1 MRVLM
6 ISPHYPPDASGV
18 GDYVALLAR
27 YLAGYGVRTTIVT
40 SRGHAATEDGA
51 VTVLPV
57 IDDWGWLSL
66 PRLCALALAGRYDLV
81 HVQYQNEMYGR
92 SASIAAL
99 PLLLRALSPRT
110 PVVVTVHDYGTPWPR
125 RLRARAVAGPYGK
138 AWFLVM
144 LRAAARVILTN
155 EQDEWRFMR
164 QRPRYP
170 VPAARYVTVPIGS
183 NLPELP
189 AARADD
195 DAGPELAVG
204 YFGFVN
210 PAKGVE
216 TLLDAFAVAH
226 QRCPAA
232 RLVMICALR
241 DDAYHAAIRHKIEA
255 LGLRDAVTVTG
266 ELPDVAAAVALA
278 RCALVVL
285 PFRDGVSLRR
295 TTLIAALALGRPV
308 ISTRSVVPPAALCDG
323 RDLVLVPPGDV
334 PALARAI
341 VALLDDPEERARLG
355 ARAREAARAFAW
367 PTIAARTLN
376 VYQEA
381 LS

>member
-27 YLAGYGVRTTIVT
+27 HLTAIDARTTIAT
-40 SRGHAATEDGA
+40 SRGHAETGDGR

-57 IDDWGWLSL
+57 IDDWGWPSL

-81 HVQYQNEMYGR
+81 HIQYQNEMYRR
-92 SASIAAL
+92 SAAITAL
-99 PLLLRALSPRT
+99 PLALRALSPRT

-125 RLRARAVAGPYGK
+125 WLRARAIAGPYGK

-144 LRAAARVILTN
+144 LRAAARIILTN
-155 EQDEWRFMR
+155 EQDEWRFTR
-164 QRPRYP
+164 QRPHYP
-170 VPAARYVTVPIGS
+170 VPPSRYAVVPVGS
-183 NLPELP
+183 NLPEPP
-189 AARADD
+189 AHESGDVV
-195 DAGPELAVG
+195 GGLSVG

-216 TLLDAFAVAH
+216 TLLAAFAAVRRSH
-226 QRCPAA
+226 PAA
-232 RLVMICALR
+232 RLTMICALR
-241 DDAYHAAIRHKIEA
+241 DDDAYQATIRRKLKT
-255 LGLRDAVTVTG
+255 LGLSDGVTVTG
-266 ELPDVAAAVALA
+266 ELPDTVAAGALA
-278 RCALVVL
+278 CCALVVL

-295 TTLIAALALGRPV
+295 TTLMAALTLGRPV
-308 ISTRSVVPPAALCDG
+308 ISTRSVVPPEALRDG
-323 RDLVLVPPGDV
+323 RDLALVPPGDA

-355 ARAREAARAFAW
+355 ANAREAAREFAW
-367 PTIAARTLN
+367 PAITSRTLD
-376 VYQEA
+376 VYREA
-381 LS
+381 LA